1 MTIELGVLIGV
12 AGTMFGIAFG
22 YLGHQRAAKN
32 EIKTDSR
39 DHTELKTNVD
49 YIRRGVDDIRLDLK
63 AQETRVTDLAG
74 EVIRIGESTKS
85 AHKRLDKM
93 EGRKGVG
100 SNE

>member
-93 EGRKGVG
+93 EGRNGG
-100 SNE
+100 GGNE

>member
-93 EGRKGVG
+93 EGRNGGEK
-100 SNE
+100 